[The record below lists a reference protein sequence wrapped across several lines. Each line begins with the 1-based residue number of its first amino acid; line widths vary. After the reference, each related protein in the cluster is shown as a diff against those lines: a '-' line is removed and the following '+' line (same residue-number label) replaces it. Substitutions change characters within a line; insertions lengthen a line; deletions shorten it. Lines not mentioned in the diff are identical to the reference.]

1 MFSDQ
6 SNLSIHF
13 DKQNADIAVSETPT
27 RNFFKL
33 EETNI
38 DQSKFQM
45 LKGKKYVQDNE
56 TFKVCPEIEV

>member
-1 MFSDQ
+1 MLNVH
-6 SNLSIHF
+6 SNLPIHF

-27 RNFFKL
+27 GNFFKL

-56 TFKVCPEIEV
+56 RFKVCPEIEV